1 MKIAIASDLH
11 LEFKDISLTNDEGA
25 DVLIL
30 AGDICVAK
38 HFSSNPKKYEE
49 YQTFFKNCSEQ
60 FKHVIYVVG
69 NHEHYNYFY
78 NYTVRDLKE
87 SLKNIASNI
96 YLLDKETT
104 EIDGKVF
111 IGSTL
116 WTDMN
121 DECPKTLDACGFFMN
136 DFKVIKHFDGVNYMK
151 FTTKQSVREHVKCRD
166 YIKRVLENSK
176 DKDVVVVSHH
186 SPSHQSIHPKFLHE
200 TIING
205 AFHNSL
211 DYMME
216 MADNIKLWVHGHTHD
231 SFHYVIGTTQVVCN
245 PRGYPK
251 EYQHDSFKLKY
262 VEI

>member
-11 LEFKDISLTNDEGA
+11 LEFKDITLKNKENA

-30 AGDICVAK
+30 AGDICLAK
-38 HFSSNPKKYEE
+38 HVKKFKPFFQDISSK
-49 YQTFFKNCSEQ
+49 
-60 FKHVIYVVG
+60 FKHIVYVVG
-69 NHEHYNYFY
+69 NHEHYNHLF
-78 NYTVRDLKE
+78 NDTIKV
-87 SLKNIASNI
+87 LKNVVSDNTH
-96 YLLDKETT
+96 LLDNEVV

-111 IGSTL
+111 VGSTL

-121 DECPKTLDACGFFMN
+121 KECDKTLDSCGFFMN
-136 DFKVIKHFDGVNYMK
+136 DFKVIKYFDGVNYMK
-151 FTTKQSVREHVKCRD
+151 FTSKQSVKEHNKSLS
-166 YIKRVLENSK
+166 YIKNVIQNSK
-176 DKDVVVVSHH
+176 DKDVVVVTHH

-216 MADNIKLWVHGHTHD
+216 MADNIKLWVHGHTHEP
-231 SFHYVIGTTQVVCN
+231 FHYVIGTTQVVCN
-245 PRGYPK
+245 PRGYPR

>member
-11 LEFKDISLTNDEGA
+11 LEFKDLTLENSEKA

-30 AGDICVAK
+30 AGDICLAK
-38 HFSSNPKKYEE
+38 HIKKYE
-49 YQTFFKNCSEQ
+49 TFFKDVSEK
-60 FKHVIYVVG
+60 FKDIIYVVG
-69 NHEHYNYFY
+69 NHEHYNHLY
-78 NYTVRDLKE
+78 NDTTKVI
-87 SLKNIASNI
+87 KNELPDNV
-96 YLLDKETT
+96 YLLDNEAK

-111 IGSTL
+111 VGGTL

-121 DECPKTLDACGFFMN
+121 NECDKTLSATEFFMN
-136 DFKVIKHFDGVNYMK
+136 DFKVIKFFDGVNYMK
-151 FTTKQSVREHVKCRD
+151 FTTKQSVREHTKCRD
-166 YIKRVLENSK
+166 YIKNVLSNSK
-176 DKDVVVVSHH
+176 DKDVIVVTHH
-186 SPSHQSIHPKFLHE
+186 SPSHQSIHPRFLHE

-216 MADNIKLWVHGHTHD
+216 MADNLKLWVHGHTHE

-245 PRGYPK
+245 PRGYPR
-251 EYQHDSFKLKY
+251 EYQHDSFNLKY